1 MAWARQTFNDL
12 IQHILLNFERR
23 DIILIV
29 GLILVMLALIQY
41 LGPAYSAIIVIGLYF
56 GIKIYVGKKR
66 QLIQRDVGE
75 GICMECGSKI
85 INKKCTNCDSAE

>member
-1 MAWARQTFNDL
+1 M
-12 IQHILLNFERR
+12 NFERR
-23 DIILIV
+23 DLILIV

-85 INKKCTNCDSAE
+85 INKKCTNCDSAEE